1 MSISQIV
8 EGSLNNLF
16 KKEEELFKKRI
27 QICRECPLI
36 LKDKML
42 GEVCNSSLYLNVK
55 DNTVS
60 RTEKDGYVN
69 GCGCIL
75 GSKTRVPTAHCPANK
90 C

>member
-1 MSISQIV
+1 
-8 EGSLNNLF
+8 
-16 KKEEELFKKRI
+16 
-27 QICRECPLI
+27 
-36 LKDKML
+36 ML

-75 GSKTRVPTAHCPANK
+75 GSKTRVPMAHCPANK
-90 C
+90 W